1 VRPYTRIDKKGRTIG
16 RDDIHH
22 GTADQPRKD
31 AKRSAKSARHG
42 ARQHARGELAATLRQ
57 NLAAGAE

>member
-1 VRPYTRIDKKGRTIG
+1 MHPYTRVDKKGRTIG

-31 AKRSAKSARHG
+31 AKRSAKVARHG
-42 ARQHARGELAATLRQ
+42 ARQHARGEIASAMKQ
-57 NLAAGAE
+57 PGAAGAE